1 MQAKC
6 TAARAQVNMLC
17 THTDTP
23 GRSRGLRR
31 WEGDRAVSPG
41 TTDTRTHIHTAAPAG
56 SARGLGTRWGCRAQT
71 QRVLTA
77 RHGTETWTWSL
88 GTELEEE
95 LVSERGRGNP
105 APPWHVGTG
114 RGQLGRSRGLPAVR
128 CAAGGRGK
136 DRAPL
141 CLWLVFLVFLLRGL
155 LVALPLRLQ
164 QRLNQRLF
172 HSLLG
177 HLLGLGVKRA
187 VSSTHASPKGLLLG
201 EELPEGPGRDQ
212 LHAHMGW
219 DTARMEMIGG
229 EVGTLAGHPVLTAAH
244 RAGKGQESDC
254 GSAHPRNAHPQDA

>member
-41 TTDTRTHIHTAAPAG
+41 TTDTHTHIHTAAPAG
-56 SARGLGTRWGCRAQT
+56 SARGLGTRWGYRAQT

-141 CLWLVFLVFLLRGL
+141 CLWLVFLVFLLQDRKGKSSEKAQL
-155 LVALPLRLQ
+155 GQFLCPPAPHLPDFQ
-164 QRLNQRLF
+164 APC
-172 HSLLG
+172 SG
-177 HLLGLGVKRA
+177 CWGA
-187 VSSTHASPKGLLLG
+187 
-201 EELPEGPGRDQ
+201 GRF
-212 LHAHMGW
+212 
-219 DTARMEMIGG
+219 
-229 EVGTLAGHPVLTAAH
+229 LAPLLTAMPP
-244 RAGKGQESDC
+244 GC
-254 GSAHPRNAHPQDA
+254 

>member
-88 GTELEEE
+88 GTELEDGTWALAGASWGGAGGYRRFVVLLVEE
-95 LVSERGRGNP
+95 ARTGLHYASGSYSWYSSCGIGKER
-105 APPWHVGTG
+105 
-114 RGQLGRSRGLPAVR
+114 AVR
-128 CAAGGRGK
+128 K
-136 DRAPL
+136 P
-141 CLWLVFLVFLLRGL
+141 
-155 LVALPLRLQ
+155 
-164 QRLNQRLF
+164 
-172 HSLLG
+172 S
-177 HLLGLGVKRA
+177 
-187 VSSTHASPKGLLLG
+187 
-201 EELPEGPGRDQ
+201 
-212 LHAHMGW
+212 
-219 DTARMEMIGG
+219 
-229 EVGTLAGHPVLTAAH
+229 
-244 RAGKGQESDC
+244 
-254 GSAHPRNAHPQDA
+254 